1 VGEYNITFARSARKE
16 LEALDALL
24 VNRIVRRI
32 DHLSHDPRPRNS
44 IKLRGP
50 ENLWRIRVGSYRVIY
65 AIDDS
70 RRVVDITA
78 VRHWRDA
85 YR

>member
-1 VGEYNITFARSARKE
+1 VGEYNITFARSARRE
-16 LEALDALL
+16 LEALDAVL
-24 VNRIVRRI
+24 VNRIVRQI
-32 DHLSHDPRPRNS
+32 EHLSHDPRPRNC

-50 ENLWRIRVGSYRVIY
+50 ENLWRIRVGSYRVVC

-70 RRVVDITA
+70 RKVVDITA
-78 VRHWRDA
+78 VRHRRDA